1 MLNKLTIM
9 RKNMI
14 DNLAKN
20 LNTFYQHNIVDYLN
34 ELYEYPIKLIPVIID
49 IAIVLFLLCKLIKSS
64 KKTRVWQLLKGIVL
78 YFVITALSSL
88 LHLNILNYILT
99 SFLSYGVIALIVI
112 FQPELRR
119 TLEQLGTNKI
129 TRFLGIEKDIQTKSK
144 EDVYK
149 ILIAVNELAKNK
161 TGALIVIEGDIK
173 LQDIIDTGVII
184 NADVS
189 PQLLVN
195 VFVPNTP
202 LHDGAVIISENKIM
216 AGACILPLA
225 NDSDISKSLGTRH
238 RAALGM
244 SKETDSIVI
253 IVSEE
258 SGKVSVAKNGKL
270 ILDIEEDN
278 LRELLITEVVEKRE
292 LNFNNRV
299 DRIRKK
305 LIINKTQNKIQK

>member
-1 MLNKLTIM
+1 
-9 RKNMI
+9 MI
-14 DNLAKN
+14 DNLTKN
-20 LNTFYQHNIVDYLN
+20 INTFFQHNIVDYLN
-34 ELYEYPIKLIPVIID
+34 ELYQYPIKLIPLIID
-49 IAIVLFLLCKLIKSS
+49 IVIVLFLLYKLIKSS
-64 KKTRVWQLLKGIVL
+64 KKTRVWQLLKGIAL
-78 YFVITALSSL
+78 YFVITAASSL

-112 FQPELRR
+112 FQPELIRA
-119 TLEQLGTNKI
+119 LEQLGTNKI
-129 TRFLGIEKDIQTKSK
+129 TRFFGIEKDIQTKSK

-149 ILIAVNELAKNK
+149 ILIAVNELAKTK
-161 TGALIVIEGDIK
+161 TGALIVIERDIK
-173 LQDIIDTGVII
+173 LQDIIDTGVLI

-195 VFVPNTP
+195 MFVPNTP

-258 SGKVSVAKNGKL
+258 SGKISVAKNGKL
-270 ILDIEEDN
+270 ILDIEEEN
-278 LRELLITEVVEKRE
+278 LRQLLLDNASGNDDFSLNNSLDKFKKRI
-292 LNFNNRV
+292 NN
-299 DRIRKK
+299 K
-305 LIINKTQNKIQK
+305 QN

>member
-1 MLNKLTIM
+1 
-9 RKNMI
+9 MI
-14 DNLAKN
+14 DNLMKN
-20 LNTFYQHNIVDYLN
+20 INQFFQHNIVDYLN
-34 ELYEYPIKLIPVIID
+34 ELYEYPIKLIPLVID
-49 IAIVLFLLCKLIKSS
+49 IAIVVFLLYKLIKSS
-64 KKTRVWQLLKGIVL
+64 KKTRVWQLLKGIAL
-78 YFVITALSSL
+78 YFILTALSSL

-119 TLEQLGTNKI
+119 ALEQLGTNKI
-129 TRFLGIEKDIQTKSK
+129 TKFFGIEKDLQAKSK

-149 ILIAVNELAKNK
+149 ILIAVNELAKTR
-161 TGALIVIEGDIK
+161 TGALVVIERDIK
-173 LQDIIDTGVII
+173 LQDIIDTGVLI

-202 LHDGAVIISENKIM
+202 LHDGAVIISENKVM
-216 AGACILPLA
+216 AAACILPLA
-225 NDSDISKSLGTRH
+225 NDNDISKALGTRH

-258 SGKVSVAKNGKL
+258 SGKISVAKDGKL

-278 LRELLITEVVEKRE
+278 LR
-292 LNFNNRV
+292 
-299 DRIRKK
+299 
-305 LIINKTQNKIQK
+305 